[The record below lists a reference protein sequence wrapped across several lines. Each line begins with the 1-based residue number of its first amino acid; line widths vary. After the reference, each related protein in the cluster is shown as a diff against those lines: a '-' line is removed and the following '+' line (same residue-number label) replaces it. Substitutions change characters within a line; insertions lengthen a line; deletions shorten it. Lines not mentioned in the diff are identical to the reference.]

1 MVGISKSFMDIMK
14 KDPQKAACIV
24 KEDISRTRTKIR
36 EFRELESDQGYLSI
50 SDKKELKRLNSHL
63 RTSYK
68 VKNMTA
74 SIYRS

>member
-14 KDPQKAACIV
+14 KDPQKAECIV
-24 KEDISRTRTKIR
+24 KEDISRTRNKIR

-50 SDKKELKRLNSHL
+50 TDKNELKRLNKHL
-63 RTSYK
+63 KTSYK

-74 SIYRS
+74 SIYKS